1 MPLFCE
7 TTVQNQGRLCAKIVD
22 RQVKHALLGDAQV
35 HDLVEDEL
43 DHRAHELRR
52 RTIADGAQRLEA
64 ALLQLLGRVMHPIL
78 PRSLQAVNGLA
89 DSVDRDATVPQ
100 NRESTLGLHLDGNTS
115 VNRWTS

>member
-1 MPLFCE
+1 MKTHIFIDIPRMPLFCE
-7 TTVQNQGRLCAKIVD
+7 TSVQNQGRLCAKIVD

-64 ALLQLLGRVMHPIL
+64 ARRAVARARRDGAAVHVQLRH
-78 PRSLQAVNGLA
+78 R
-89 DSVDRDATVPQ
+89 
-100 NRESTLGLHLDGNTS
+100 
-115 VNRWTS
+115 